1 MKSKF
6 SKGIIFFTIL
16 ILSLSALS
24 FTAQASNTVLF
35 PTKDSYVNSYEPHK
49 NFGSQMNMECGTF
62 YVPMTGLQQIEAYIY
77 FDLSGIST
85 GRSKI
90 ELYLDFYLVSE
101 AVEFKILNIVDDW
114 EESSITW
121 FNKPLQGE
129 ILLYFSVVNDSE
141 ILIDV
146 SSHVSGDIFSICIDS
161 PYFQDELVN
170 ITSKEYDWDNYR
182 PCLIFSSN
190 NGQVTLLPV
199 IVGIVV
205 TIISGGSIIWVGRY
219 NKRNGVQKLQNP
231 CPKCGYKSLL
241 PGKYCYNCGAKLP
254 L

>member
-6 SKGIIFFTIL
+6 SKIIVFFTIL

-24 FTAQASNTVLF
+24 FLGEASNTVLY
-35 PTKDSYVNSYEPHK
+35 PTKDSYVNSYEPYK

-62 YVPMTGLQQIEAYIY
+62 YVPMTGLQQTEAYIY
-77 FDLSGIST
+77 FDLSGIT
-85 GRSKI
+85 TDRSKI

-101 AVEFKILNIVDDW
+101 AVEFEILNITEDW
-114 EESSITW
+114 EESSISW

-129 ILLYFSVVNDSE
+129 KLLSFSVVNDSE

-146 SSHVSGDIFSICIDS
+146 SSHASGDVFSICIDS
-161 PYFQDELVN
+161 PYFQDEIVN

-182 PCLIFSSN
+182 PHLIFSSN
-190 NGQVTLLPV
+190 DGQVNLLPV
-199 IVGIVV
+199 IIGIVV

-219 NKRNGVQKLQNP
+219 HKRNGVQKIQNL
-231 CPKCGYKSLL
+231 CPKCGYKSTL
-241 PGKYCYNCGAKLP
+241 PGKYCYNCGVKLP
-254 L
+254 